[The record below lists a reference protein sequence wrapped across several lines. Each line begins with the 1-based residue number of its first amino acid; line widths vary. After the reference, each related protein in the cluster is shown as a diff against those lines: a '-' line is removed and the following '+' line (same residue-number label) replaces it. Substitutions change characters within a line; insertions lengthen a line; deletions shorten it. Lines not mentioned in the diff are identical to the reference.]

1 MDKHILTLDKGTTCT
16 AWNYCGQ
23 RLAAGLNDGTLFIYD
38 SADAVSSVFNCTS
51 RFKVQEGSILKVVWV
66 PPEFGDAVACVGASG
81 TLSLW
86 EEVAEDTEGNQWKL
100 RKSFE
105 RNTSQVLDAQFGGCH
120 TSLKLVAAFAD
131 GQVKIYELLDMLDL
145 EKWQL
150 QAEFQNVVD
159 VVSKFGNA
167 SCLSASI
174 SWNPLKSEVQQSI
187 FVLGYSSNM
196 PSLNSPKVWEYDQDH
211 QRWLPVAELS
221 MPEDK
226 SDEEVY
232 AVAWAPNIGRPYEL
246 IAVATQ
252 KGIGLWHIGL
262 NPDADGRLSVNQV
275 SMLHGHDGEVW
286 QMEWDMSGMT
296 LATTGTDGVVRL
308 WQANLN
314 GVWHEQAVLAPES

>member
-1 MDKHILTLDKGTTCT
+1 MDKHVLTLDKGTTCT
-16 AWNYCGQ
+16 AWNHSGQ
-23 RLAAGLNDGTLFIYD
+23 RLAAALNDGTLSIYD
-38 SADAVSSVFNCTS
+38 STDPASSVFCCTS

-66 PPEFGDAVACVGASG
+66 PPEFGDVLACISANGI
-81 TLSLW
+81 LSLW
-86 EEVAEDTEGNQWKL
+86 EEVAEGTEGNRWKL
-100 RKSFE
+100 CKLFE
-105 RNTSQVLDAQFGGCH
+105 RNTGQVLDAQFGDCH

-131 GQVKIYELLDMLDL
+131 GKVKIYELLDILDL

-150 QAEFQNVVD
+150 QAQFQNVVD
-159 VVSKFGNA
+159 VVSEFGNA

-174 SWNPLKSEVQQSI
+174 SWNPQKGEVQQSSFI
-187 FVLGYSSNM
+187 LGFSSNM
-196 PSLNSPKVWEYDQDH
+196 PSLNSPKVWKYDQDH

-226 SDEEVY
+226 SDQVY
-232 AVAWAPNIGRPYEL
+232 AVAWALNIGRPYEL

-252 KGIGLWHIGL
+252 KGIGVWHLGL
-262 NPDADGRLSVNQV
+262 NPDADGRLQVNQV
-275 SMLHGHDGEVW
+275 AMLHGHDGEVW

-314 GVWHEQAVLAPES
+314 GVWHEQAVLAPAS